1 MVSLVGRLRASRRL
15 LRAIRTRPT
24 HSSLARLHRGGRFVP
39 PFFFPAPVAPH
50 FDVLLFGIRRDNSGQ
65 GRTALAIAR
74 HRWHIVAAWG
84 ESHPRH
90 PRLAARCPYANF
102 PCARL

>member
-24 HSSLARLHRGGRFVP
+24 HSSPARLHRGGRFVP

-50 FDVLLFGIRRDNSGQ
+50 FDILRFGITRDNSGQ

-74 HRWHIVAAWG
+74 HRWHIVAAWR
-84 ESHPRH
+84 ESYLRH
-90 PRLAARCPYANF
+90 RRLTASCTYAN
-102 PCARL
+102 